1 MKRAGLGRAM
11 GVVLA
16 LAALPAMAAAN
27 VQQFSHGRFE
37 QIPVHMPAGT
47 PQRVV
52 IWFHEPTPGGDT
64 SRLPIEAL
72 RADGAMVAAVDIAHL
87 RGVLKREGNPTCS
100 FGSGDVE
107 NFSRWLQASLHL
119 PGYHLPL
126 VGGDG
131 EGAEMAYS
139 LAAQADTQVF
149 AGLLTTGFCPDHNH
163 ERMVCGDGV
172 KHDKLQP
179 AELNFPWLSAAGD
192 HGCKVGEAS
201 RFVQQVALAR
211 EFKRTAR
218 GDASPVWWPQRG

>member
-16 LAALPAMAAAN
+16 LATLPATAA
-27 VQQFSHGRFE
+27 VTPQQFSHGRFE

-47 PQRVV
+47 PKRVV
-52 IWFHEPTPGGDT
+52 IWFHEPTAGGDT

-72 RADGAMVAAVDIAHL
+72 RADGALVAAVDIAHL
-87 RGVLKREGNPTCS
+87 RGVLKREGDPTCS

-131 EGAEMAYS
+131 EGAEMAYA
-139 LAAQADTQVF
+139 LAAQADT
-149 AGLLTTGFCPDHNH
+149 
-163 ERMVCGDGV
+163 
-172 KHDKLQP
+172 
-179 AELNFPWLSAAGD
+179 
-192 HGCKVGEAS
+192 
-201 RFVQQVALAR
+201 RF
-211 EFKRTAR
+211 
-218 GDASPVWWPQRG
+218 SPVC

>member
-1 MKRAGLGRAM
+1 M

-16 LAALPAMAAAN
+16 LAALPATAAAT

-107 NFSRWLQASLHL
+107 NSRAGCRPPCICPATTCRWSAAMAKAPKWPMRWLRRPIRRCS
-119 PGYHLPL
+119 
-126 VGGDG
+126 
-131 EGAEMAYS
+131 
-139 LAAQADTQVF
+139 
-149 AGLLTTGFCPDHNH
+149 
-163 ERMVCGDGV
+163 
-172 KHDKLQP
+172 P
-179 AELNFPWLSAAGD
+179 A
-192 HGCKVGEAS
+192 C
-201 RFVQQVALAR
+201 
-211 EFKRTAR
+211 
-218 GDASPVWWPQRG
+218 